1 MEIRARQAAD
11 DIQLNNIR
19 SKYKYGLGAKG
30 NIKKRYGFNFQDG
43 FKGRGEN
50 TFFDGEV
57 QHDILGSNREMSG
70 LGDSQQSRGVH
81 RTTGDTQTGTR
92 GTVEETLNPK
102 ATEVKAPSDF
112 DNIYEGIKEYKE

>member
-57 QHDILGSNREMSG
+57 QHDILGSNREVPEVGHTTS
-70 LGDSQQSRGVH
+70 SRGV
-81 RTTGDTQTGTR
+81 RGTTGDTQAGTR

-102 ATEVKAPSDF
+102 ATEVKAPAL
-112 DNIYEGIKEYKE
+112 IYKII